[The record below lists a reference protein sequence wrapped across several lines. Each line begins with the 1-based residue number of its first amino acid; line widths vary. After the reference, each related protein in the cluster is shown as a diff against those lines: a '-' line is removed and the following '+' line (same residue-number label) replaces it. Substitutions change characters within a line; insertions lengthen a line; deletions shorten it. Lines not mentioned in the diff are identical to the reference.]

1 VDGAPMPPDCEHPM
15 PDAVPAGLDRVQ
27 MTPEPVSVMLDRV
40 HLMLDGVPTM
50 LDRASVMSD
59 KASPG
64 LDGFPAILDDLPTT
78 LDCVPTMLDTPNP
91 RSSAKN
97 MANIGRPPRADAFLG
112 GDGLINR
119 YRRRTNAD

>member
-1 VDGAPMPPDCEHPM
+1 
-15 PDAVPAGLDRVQ
+15 
-27 MTPEPVSVMLDRV
+27 
-40 HLMLDGVPTM
+40 M

-64 LDGFPAILDDLPTT
+64 LDGFPAILDDLPTA

-112 GDGLINR
+112 GEDAINR
-119 YRRRTNAD
+119 FRRRGDADEMDEVGGHKFCANDFGHRLNTDEKRRRRGIFVERQSTK